1 MVFKSDIQKEL
12 RMQVEIDEKS
22 GFCSGVKRVVKLAE
36 EGLKEGKHL
45 KSLGEIVHNKAEV
58 DRLSEQGMNTISGNA
73 VDSLSK
79 EDILIR
85 AHGEPPATYEKLEK
99 GENTVI
105 DGTCPVVLAIQKK
118 IRKAYQEAQQCNG
131 RIWIYGKTNHPEVIG
146 LVGQTNGE
154 AQVFTH
160 LEDLAG
166 TDFSKPVFL
175 FSQTTMS
182 IAGFKDFQLRV
193 KEKMT
198 EAFGSDEPPLQV
210 FDTIC
215 RQVANREPHLKE
227 FAKKHQLIIFVGGA
241 NSSNGK
247 VLFDACC
254 SVNKQSYFVSNAEDL
269 RNEWFEN
276 VQNVGICGATSTPL
290 WQMENV
296 KDEILKRFNEN
307 FKS

>member
-166 TDFSKPVFL
+166 ADFSKPVFL